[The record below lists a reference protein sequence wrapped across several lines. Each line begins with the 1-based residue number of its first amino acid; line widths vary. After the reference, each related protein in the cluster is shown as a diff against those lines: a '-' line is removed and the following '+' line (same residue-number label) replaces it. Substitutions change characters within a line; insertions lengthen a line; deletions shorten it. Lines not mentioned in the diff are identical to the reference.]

1 MKMLR
6 TRAVQLMNRND
17 SVGVTAIDS
26 IFRVGRVQAVRGRQI
41 EIKVDK
47 TKNGSHLLYRDEVL
61 RNVSV
66 GGYLKIAK
74 GFTEIIVKV
83 DEESVHEDRFV
94 SDYQPKAGRL
104 NRVLVVSLIG
114 YFTLK
119 GEFERGVKELPLIDN
134 ECFLLTRDE
143 FNRVHNFVADDDE
156 ALDIGTL
163 ALEKGQPIAFG
174 LNSLMASHFGIF
186 GNTGSGKSYT
196 LARIYQAIFDKY
208 KDRAGFKSNARFLL
222 IDFNGEYVDAGPTG
236 KSSSIIVGPSF
247 KKTYVIDTSRDDA
260 DKIPVADAVIN
271 EATFWSVALQA
282 TEITQRPFLAR
293 AIEHAY
299 WTNKT
304 VDADTLKQEIKRI
317 VLAVTKDYDPTLE
330 RTMVQNFVHDLELV
344 FKDLGTTGLEALA
357 NDYHRNLQFHGS
369 GNQHYYYTLPNGDR
383 IYSDNAAFE
392 RDVVNAKVDALT
404 IDMSI
409 LSIIDLIRLKI
420 TMQFHDDVLK
430 KYANREHIAPLM
442 KRLEQRVRDLK
453 RTVTLGT
460 DLFEGKNLAV
470 ISLKDASINMKK
482 IVPLLVS
489 KQLYDA
495 KKREHDDKKYLNI
508 IIDEAH
514 NILSLDSAR
523 ESEQWR
529 EYRLETFE
537 EIIKEGRKFGV
548 FLTIASQ
555 RPHDISPTVISQLHN
570 YFLHRLINELDIN
583 AIRYTVSYLDRVSF
597 EALSILPTGTAIFA
611 GLTAHVPVV
620 VSISPMDE
628 KYAPNSR
635 TMTPIKNW

>member
-1 MKMLR
+1 MSPNESADATSL
-6 TRAVQLMNRND
+6 
-17 SVGVTAIDS
+17 DS

-47 TKNGSHLLYRDEVL
+47 TKNGSHILFKDEVL

-83 DEESVHEDRFV
+83 DEESVQEDK
-94 SDYQPKAGRL
+94 SGSGYQPKAGRL

-119 GEFERGVKELPLIDN
+119 DEFERGVKELPLIDN

-143 FNRVHNFVADDDE
+143 FNRVHNFVGDDDE

-196 LARIYQAIFDKY
+196 VARIYQAIFEKY
-208 KDRAGFKSNARFLL
+208 KDRANFKKNARFLL
-222 IDFNGEYVDAGPTG
+222 IDFNGEYVDAGASG
-236 KSSSIIVGPSF
+236 KSSSIIVEHSY
-247 KKTYVIDTSRDDA
+247 KKTYLLDTGRDDA
-260 DKIPVADAVIN
+260 DKIPVAKAVIN

-282 TEITQRPFLAR
+282 TEVTQRPFLSR
-293 AIEHAY
+293 AIEHHY
-299 WTNKT
+299 WTKKT
-304 VDADTLKQEIKRI
+304 VDADTFKGELKRI
-317 VLAVTKDYDPTLE
+317 ILAVTKDYDPGLE
-330 RTMVQNFVHDLELV
+330 RTMVQNFVHDLDIC
-344 FKDLGTTGLEALA
+344 FKDTGATGIEALA
-357 NDYHRNLQFHGS
+357 ADYRLGLQFHGS
-369 GNQHYYYTLPNGDR
+369 GNQHYYYVNADR
-383 IYSDNAAFE
+383 SRTYSDTSAFE
-392 RDVVNAKVDALT
+392 RDVVNAKIDALGL
-404 IDMSI
+404 DMSK
-409 LSIIDLIRLKI
+409 LTIIDLIRLKI
-420 TMQFHDDVLK
+420 TMQYHDDVLK

-442 KRLEQRVRDLK
+442 KRLEQRVQDLK
-453 RTVTLGT
+453 RTVTWGE
-460 DLFEGKNLAV
+460 DLFDGKNLAI
-470 ISLKDASINMKK
+470 ISLKDASLNMKK
-482 IVPLLVS
+482 IIPLLVS

-495 KKREHDDKKYLNI
+495 KKKERDEKKYLNI
-508 IIDEAH
+508 IVDEAH
-514 NILSLDSAR
+514 NILSLESAR

-570 YFLHRLINELDIN
+570 YFLHRLINERDIN
-583 AIRYTVSYLDRVSF
+583 AIKYTVSYLDRVSF

-620 VSISPMDE
+620 VSINEMDE
-628 KYAPNSR
+628 EYAPNSR
-635 TMTPIKNW
+635 TMAPIKNW